1 MATRILVAD
10 DHALIRESVKQV
22 IGAANDM
29 AVVEEAVDGQE
40 VLRMIRDG
48 DYDLVILDISMPGRN
63 GLDVLAEL
71 KSKKPRLPVLVLSMY
86 PEEQY
91 ALRAYKSGAYGYL
104 TKGCSLQELT
114 EAVRKILLGSKYV
127 SATFAETLV
136 SGLDRIEKKDSI
148 HGLSNREMQVLTM
161 IGSGKTV
168 GKIAAELALSVKTVS
183 TYRAHILRKMNM
195 KNNAEI
201 TRFAIENNLL

>member
-10 DHALIRESVKQV
+10 DHALIRESLKQV
-22 IGAANDM
+22 IGAANDT

-71 KSKKPRLPVLVLSMY
+71 KSKKPRIPVLVLSMY

-136 SGLDRIEKKDSI
+136 SGLDRIEEKDSI

>member
-1 MATRILVAD
+1 
-10 DHALIRESVKQV
+10 
-22 IGAANDM
+22 
-29 AVVEEAVDGQE
+29 
-40 VLRMIRDG
+40 
-48 DYDLVILDISMPGRN
+48 
-63 GLDVLAEL
+63 
-71 KSKKPRLPVLVLSMY
+71 MY

-136 SGLDRIEKKDSI
+136 SGLDRIGEKNSI